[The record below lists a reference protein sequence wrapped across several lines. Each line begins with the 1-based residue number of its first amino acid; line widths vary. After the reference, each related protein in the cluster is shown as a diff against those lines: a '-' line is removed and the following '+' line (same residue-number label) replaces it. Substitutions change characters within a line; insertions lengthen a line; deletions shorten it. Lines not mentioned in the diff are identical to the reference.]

1 MERPFTCEEQNCGMT
16 YMTKLDLDRH
26 AAKHAKSKVW
36 PDGAFPNPGTPP
48 VLPLAPVTVE
58 AR

>member
-1 MERPFTCEEQNCGMT
+1 MT